1 VKLFR
6 VLQLAAIAAGV
17 LPMSGCLIRVTE
29 PPRPGPRVEE
39 GIVSGGMSGDK
50 HVVLPA
56 GTTTAGTLLAP
67 GIMVGNTLYVSGN
80 TGNDPATRALA
91 PGGVGPET
99 TQAIANSRAVLLA
112 AGMDLSD
119 VVAVTAYLT
128 DAADFQAFNA
138 AYRALFT
145 TDPRPTRTTVVV
157 KQLVGAGAHVE
168 ITMTAV
174 KSK

>member
-1 VKLFR
+1 MTLHRAWR
-6 VLQLAAIAAGV
+6 VTAAAGC
-17 LPMSGCLIRVTE
+17 LTFAGCATHTPAPAAPAPQPMAVAAASG
-29 PPRPGPRVEE
+29 
-39 GIVSGGMSGDK
+39 K

-56 GTTTAGTLLAP
+56 GTTSAGNLLSP
-67 GIMVGNTLYVSGN
+67 GIMAGNTLYVSGN
-80 TGNDPATRALA
+80 AGTDPATHALA

-99 TQAIANSRAVLLA
+99 TQAIANSRAVLQA

-119 VVAVTAYLT
+119 VVSVTAYLT
-128 DAADFQAFNA
+128 ETADFQAFNA

-157 KQLVGAGAHVE
+157 KQLVSAGAHVE

-174 KSK
+174 KSR